1 MDAAKSFWH
10 VAEALDI
17 SFVAL
22 YECEMKFGWH
32 QSRDGVGLQLMKKE

>member
-1 MDAAKSFWH
+1 MDAAKFVLH

-32 QSRDGVGLQLMKKE
+32 NRAMALDCS